1 MLAHQTGYGANGKQ
15 NFLFPLTDLYLTQG
29 YGTGTY
35 SHDGTYAMDF
45 DGYYNGISMANAPY
59 FAPFDCTCV
68 AHWGSNSQ
76 RIVWTSDQEVNF
88 IDGTVGIATIEF
100 THDNNAP
107 NIPVGTH
114 CRQGDVIGHTGTL
127 AGSGTVSD
135 HVHIEAKK
143 GVYENHV
150 QTPYYYQG
158 NPIYKLKNSQPL
170 TDLIGVNNT
179 QILHTT
185 YRGTTYVWNLF
196 EVNDPEP
203 PSIHLTRKR
212 FPWYLIADKLQKRR
226 ILTK

>member
-68 AHWGSNSQ
+68 AKWGSQGQ
-76 RIVWTSDQEVNF
+76 RIVWTSDNEVNF

-100 THDNNAP
+100 IHDDQAP
-107 NIPVGTH
+107 NISVGDH
-114 CRQGDVIGHTGTL
+114 CNQGDVIGHTGTY
-127 AGSGTVSD
+127 GPGQITGD

-143 GVYENHV
+143 GVYEGHHENTYNV
-150 QTPYYYQG
+150 YMLT
-158 NPIYKLKNSQPL
+158 NSRPL

-179 QILHTT
+179 TILHTT
-185 YRGTTYVWNLF
+185 YHGVTYVWNTF
-196 EVNDPEP
+196 TVNEPAP
-203 PSIHLTRKR
+203 PSIRLPRTT
-212 FPWYLIADKLQKRR
+212 FPWYLISDKLRNRR
-226 ILTK
+226 ILHK

>member
-1 MLAHQTGYGANGKQ
+1 MLAHQTGYGLNGKQ

-68 AHWGSNSQ
+68 AKWGSQQQ
-76 RIVWTSDQEVNF
+76 RIVWTSDNEVNF
-88 IDGTVGIATIEF
+88 IDGTTGIATIEF
-100 THDNNAP
+100 IHDDNAP
-107 NIPVGTH
+107 NINVGDH
-114 CRQGDVIGHTGTL
+114 CNQGDIIGHTGTY
-127 AGSGTVSD
+127 GPGQITGD

-143 GVYENHV
+143 GVYEGHHE
-150 QTPYYYQG
+150 
-158 NPIYKLKNSQPL
+158 NSYGVYMLTNSRPL

-185 YRGTTYVWNLF
+185 YRGTTYVWNTF
-196 EVNDPEP
+196 EYNYPEP
-203 PSIHLTRKR
+203 PTIEIESH
-212 FPWYLIADKLQKRR
+212 FPWYLIVDKLRNRR
-226 ILTK
+226 ILHK